1 MADKK
6 PNIVFFHVDNLG
18 MGELGC
24 YGGGI
29 LRGADTKRADHFRT
43 EGMKL
48 THYVVEP
55 QCTPTRSALMTG
67 RYPIRSGNHTI
78 ALGGNAGGLV
88 DWEITI
94 AEILEKA
101 GYVSSIQGK
110 WHIGAEDGRW
120 PTDHGFDEWYG
131 PLRTYDECMW
141 LDDPQYV
148 AERDGFSYM
157 HEGKKGEGCKPIK
170 SQQLTMET
178 KKTCDFEY
186 LKRSADF
193 MERAVKADKPF
204 YLYFNHS
211 LMHFPMVTRPEFVG
225 KSKNGEWGDCLLMLD
240 HDFGVL
246 LDKVDEL
253 GVRND
258 TIVILCGDN
267 GAEDHLAGRGTGGF
281 FDGSY
286 FSSAEGGIR
295 TPLLI
300 RWPGHVPVG
309 VETNE
314 MVHVTDMFTTLLKFA
329 GCEPPKDRIIDGKDQ
344 SAFFL
349 GKQDNSNREDCM
361 VWLNEELHA
370 VKWKDFKINFKR
382 QQHFHDPELGL
393 GFARIT
399 HLMDD
404 PKEREPVNQKHVRW
418 WVMQH
423 AHRVVA
429 QFEESTKREQL
440 IPSGSPIDFVPKSAT
455 EAYRVKHER

>member
-1 MADKK
+1 MANRK
-6 PNIVFFHVDNLG
+6 PNILFFHVDNLG

-29 LRGADTKRADHFRT
+29 LRGADTKRMDNFAK

-78 ALGGNAGGLV
+78 ALGGNSGGIV
-88 DWEITI
+88 SWEKTI
-94 AEILEKA
+94 AELLEDK
-101 GYVSSIQGK
+101 GYKSACYGK

-120 PTDHGFDEWYG
+120 PIDHGFDEWYG

-141 LDDPQYV
+141 LEDPHYV

-157 HEGKKGEGCKPIK
+157 HEGRKGEGCWPLKD
-170 SQQLTMET
+170 QQLTMDM
-178 KKTCDFEY
+178 KKSCDLEY
-186 LKRSADF
+186 LNRSKAFMDKQVAD
-193 MERAVKADKPF
+193 DQPF
-204 YLYFNHS
+204 FVYFNHS
-211 LMHFPMVTRPEFVG
+211 LMHFPMIPRDEFVG
-225 KSKNGEWGDCLLMLD
+225 KSTNGDWGDCLLMLD
-240 HDFGVL
+240 NDFGVL
-246 LDKVDEL
+246 LDHLDTL
-253 GVRND
+253 GVAEN
-258 TIVILCGDN
+258 TIVVMCGDN

-300 RWPGHVPVG
+300 RWPGHIQPG
-309 VETNE
+309 IESNE
-314 MVHVTDMFTTLLKFA
+314 MIHVTDMFTTLAKFA
-329 GCEPPKDRIIDGKDQ
+329 QCDVPQDRIIDGIDQ

-349 GKQDNSNREDCM
+349 NQQENSNREACM
-361 VWLNEELHA
+361 VWLNDELHA

-382 QQHFHDPELGL
+382 QQHFHDPELPL

-399 HLMDD
+399 HLQED
-404 PKEREPVNQKHVRW
+404 PKEREAVNQRYVRW

-423 AHRVVA
+423 AHRVVRE
-429 QFEESTKREQL
+429 FESSVKQEAL
-440 IPSGSPIDFVPKSAT
+440 IPPGSALDFIPDSHIDAK
-455 EAYRVKHER
+455 